1 MVSKEKAALARERQK
16 EKRKEREALE
26 KEKRLERE
34 AVAKIKAGRPKSA
47 NPKAIKF
54 SIRVDAATEEKLEAL
69 CAKYNISKGK
79 AIRAAIEM
87 MLDSDERGR

>member
-1 MVSKEKAALARERQK
+1 MVSKEKAALAREHQK
-16 EKRKEREALE
+16 EKRK
-26 KEKRLERE
+26 ERE